1 MSIKRTVN
9 GGFNPTSNNL
19 SRRDIL
25 ILSAGAV
32 AVSTSAFTP
41 MALAAD
47 ETTHHGLSAFGDLA
61 YPADFKHLK
70 YVNANAPKGGTFSQ
84 LAGGGT
90 ATFNSF
96 NGFILKGDPAIDMEQ
111 AFAAL
116 MWRAADEPDAVYAYA
131 ADQGHGVGRRPRLQI
146 PPARRHHLPRR
157 QPDQGRGRRLLADD
171 AEDQGPPRHRQPAAR
186 HGGRR
191 SRRRPHRRGALYAEP
206 GAQRAAHRRQPAD
219 PVQGL
224 LHGAPLRRD
233 LDGAAARLRPLQGRQ
248 VRAGPLRGIR
258 TRQGLVGRQPADH
271 PRSVQFRRAAL

>member
-9 GGFNPTSNNL
+9 GGFNPNSNNL

-32 AVSTSAFTP
+32 AASTSAFAP
-41 MALAAD
+41 MAQAA
-47 ETTHHGLSAFGDLA
+47 EEATHHGLSAFGDLA

-111 AFAAL
+111 VFAAM

-131 ADQGHGVGRRPRLQI
+131 ADQVTVSADGRTYKFRLREGI
-146 PPARRHHLPRR
+146 TFHDGSPIK
-157 QPDQGRGRRLLADD
+157 
-171 AEDQGPPRHRQPAAR
+171 AEDVAFSLTTLKTKGHPAIGNLLRDMEAAETEGDR
-186 HGGRR
+186 IVAVRFTPDPAGR
-191 SRRRPHRRGALYAEP
+191 P
-206 GAQRAAHRRQPAD
+206 
-219 PVQGL
+219 
-224 LHGAPLRRD
+224 
-233 LDGAAARLRPLQGRQ
+233 
-248 VRAGPLRGIR
+248 
-258 TRQGLVGRQPADH
+258 
-271 PRSVQFRRAAL
+271 